1 MVFRMESGLVMGR
14 FDKGV
19 TSYTFA
25 EANIQVAFPEDEVKC
40 KWCRFLRHYDG
51 IDRDKCALT
60 EEILFSREIIG
71 YRCPLTI
78 LNNVKVEE
86 IEQ

>member
-1 MVFRMESGLVMGR
+1 MESETAVGK

-25 EANIQVAFPEDEVKC
+25 EVTVQVSFPEDEVKC
-40 KWCRFLRHYDG
+40 KWCRFLKHYDG
-51 IDRDKCALT
+51 IDRDKCSLT

-71 YRCPLTI
+71 CNCPLTI
-78 LNNVKVEE
+78 INNVKVEDLKE
-86 IEQ
+86 

>member
-1 MVFRMESGLVMGR
+1 MGR

-25 EANIQVAFPEDEVKC
+25 TAEIQVAFPEDEVKC
-40 KWCRFLRHYDG
+40 KWCPFIRHYDSLE
-51 IDRDKCALT
+51 RDKCALT
-60 EEILFSREIIG
+60 EEILYSREITG

-78 LNNVKVEE
+78 INKVDAEE
-86 IEQ
+86 LDR